1 MTLANKAI
9 ELEYI
14 DEFIQVFNL
23 TNHQHDMLKR
33 ISDTTQEKPDA
44 LCLLNDRI
52 TVGLE
57 TTFIMRRV
65 DTPHISTTQIEAS
78 LAQDP
83 NQAIDYL
90 RERIQVKNQ
99 KLLNIYKPENPQIGQ
114 FWLLMIGASVIN
126 IQDLVQ
132 ELHQQSLYLEFDRAF
147 LFKGICCDADLLEFR
162 T

>member
-23 TNHQHDMLKR
+23 TNHQHDILKR

-65 DTPHISTTQIEAS
+65 DTPHI
-78 LAQDP
+78 
-83 NQAIDYL
+83 
-90 RERIQVKNQ
+90 
-99 KLLNIYKPENPQIGQ
+99 
-114 FWLLMIGASVIN
+114 
-126 IQDLVQ
+126 

>member
-1 MTLANKAI
+1 MTITNKAI

-14 DEFIQVFNL
+14 DEFIQVFNV
-23 TNHQHDMLKR
+23 TNHQHDQLKR
-33 ISDTTQEKPDA
+33 ISSTTQEKPDA
-44 LCLLNDRI
+44 LCLLNDQI

-57 TTFIMRRV
+57 TTFIMRRA
-65 DTPHISTTQIEAS
+65 DTPHISTTQVEAS

-83 NQAIDYL
+83 KQATDYL

-99 KLLNIYKPENPQIGQ
+99 KLLNIYKPENLQISQ

-126 IQDLVQ
+126 IQDIVQ
-132 ELHQQSLYLEFDRAF
+132 ELHQQPIFLEYDRAF
-147 LFKGICCDADLLEFR
+147 LFKGICCEADLLELR